1 MTVPK
6 EKPAQ
11 PLRHRQAEIVKT
23 VGARLKASRELNNLS
38 LSEAA
43 RRLGYSNPSKLSKVE
58 NATDTNSVPHWLIRD
73 AAKLYDVSIDYLY
86 GLAQDWET
94 GLRMTTERETSAWLF
109 EAWDTMRRR
118 DMAVL
123 KSLHDRI
130 EGTSDCVSA
139 MVQAGKAL
147 NDAML
152 RFADINPAFTDD
164 MRGGA
169 TLMASAKRVMDAA
182 SSAEVKMKRFRLE
195 CSIASHDTH
204 QLSLALA
211 GEKFEKAG

>member
-118 DMAVL
+118 DMAGL
-123 KSLHDRI
+123 KSPHDRI
-130 EGTSDCVSA
+130 EGT
-139 MVQAGKAL
+139 AL

-152 RFADINPAFTDD
+152 RFADISPAFTDD

-211 GEKFEKAG
+211 GEKFEKEG